1 MIRLNRK
8 GKIIR
13 NLLVIGI
20 CLFVMSSLLKF
31 PTLNREGLF
40 RRAGHQYLLETPSVY
55 LTSRLNNLTKVD
67 SFFLENEGRLMTV
80 DYKKTFLGYQMGSV
94 MLYDPEVRYVLDFDC
109 IRKEGD
115 GYVVQFTGQVVG
127 FLEEAAAAELDMTVC
142 MENGGQ
148 VQRTL
153 ELKKEDPYCFT
164 FASPD
169 ETEIQAV
176 YLLRISPAVLR
187 LYDENG
193 TILEETV
200 YERLNIGRY
209 TAEGRTV

>member
-20 CLFVMSSLLKF
+20 CLFVMSWLLEF
-31 PTLNREGLF
+31 PALSREGLF

-127 FLEEAAAAELDMTVC
+127 FLEEAVAAELDMTVC

>member
-20 CLFVMSSLLKF
+20 CLFVMSWLLEF
-31 PTLNREGLF
+31 PALSREGLF

-67 SFFLENEGRLMTV
+67 SFLLENEGRLMTV

>member
-1 MIRLNRK
+1 MRLSRK

-20 CLFVMSSLLKF
+20 CLFVMSWLLEF
-31 PTLNREGLF
+31 PALSREGLF

-200 YERLNIGRY
+200 YERLNVGRY

>member
-1 MIRLNRK
+1 MMRLNRK

-20 CLFVMSSLLKF
+20 CLFVMSWLLEF
-31 PTLNREGLF
+31 PALSRESLF
-40 RRAGHQYLLETPSVY
+40 RRAEHQYLLETPSVY
-55 LTSRLNNLTKVD
+55 LTSRPNNLTRVD
-67 SFFLENEGRLMTV
+67 SYFLENEGRLMAV

-94 MLYDPEVRYVLDFDC
+94 MLYGPEVRYVLDFDC

-127 FLEEAAAAELDMTVC
+127 LLEEAAAADLDMTVC
-142 MENGGQ
+142 MMDGGQ
-148 VQRTL
+148 VQRSL
-153 ELKKEDPYCFT
+153 ELKKENPYCFT

-169 ETEIQAV
+169 ETEIQAD
-176 YLLRISPAVLR
+176 YLLWISPAVLR
-187 LYDENG
+187 FYDKNG
-193 TILEETV
+193 TVLEETV

-209 TAEGRTV
+209 TAEGSVI

>member
-1 MIRLNRK
+1 MMRLNRK

-20 CLFVMSSLLKF
+20 CLFVMSWLLEF
-31 PTLNREGLF
+31 PTPSRESLF
-40 RRAGHQYLLETPSVY
+40 RRAEHQYLLKTPSVY
-55 LTSRLNNLTKVD
+55 LTSRPNNLTRVD
-67 SFFLENEGRLMTV
+67 SFFLEYEGRLMTV
-80 DYKKTFLGYQMGSV
+80 DYKQTFLGYQMDSL
-94 MLYDPEVRYVLDFDC
+94 MLYRFFFFFVLDFDC

-115 GYVVQFTGQVVG
+115 GYVAQFTGQVVG

-142 MENGGQ
+142 MEDGGQ

-169 ETEIQAV
+169 ETEIQADN
-176 YLLRISPAVLR
+176 LLRISPAVLR
-187 LYDENG
+187 FYDENG
-193 TILEETV
+193 TVLEETT
-200 YERLNIGRY
+200 YERLIIGRY
-209 TAEGRTV
+209 TAEGSIV

>member
-13 NLLVIGI
+13 HLLVIGI
-20 CLFVMSSLLKF
+20 CLFVMSWLLEF
-31 PTLNREGLF
+31 PALSREGLF

>member
-20 CLFVMSSLLKF
+20 CLFVMSWLLEF
-31 PTLNREGLF
+31 PALSREGLF

-148 VQRTL
+148 VQRTP
-153 ELKKEDPYCFT
+153 ELKKEEPYCFT

-193 TILEETV
+193 IILEETV

>member
-20 CLFVMSSLLKF
+20 CLFVMSWLLEF
-31 PTLNREGLF
+31 PALSREGLF

-164 FASPD
+164 FAAPD
-169 ETEIQAV
+169 ETEIEAV
-176 YLLRISPAVLR
+176 YVLRISPAVLR

>member
-20 CLFVMSSLLKF
+20 CLFVMSWLLEF
-31 PTLNREGLF
+31 PALSREGLF
-40 RRAGHQYLLETPSVY
+40 LRAGHQYLLETPSVY

>member
-8 GKIIR
+8 GQIIR

-20 CLFVMSSLLKF
+20 CLFVMSWLLEF
-31 PTLNREGLF
+31 PALSREGLF

>member
-20 CLFVMSSLLKF
+20 CLFVMSWLLEF
-31 PTLNREGLF
+31 PALSREGLF

-94 MLYDPEVRYVLDFDC
+94 MLYAPEVRYVLDFDC

>member
-20 CLFVMSSLLKF
+20 CLFVMSWLLEF
-31 PTLNREGLF
+31 PALSREGLF

-169 ETEIQAV
+169 ETEVQAAD
-176 YLLRISPAVLR
+176 LLRISPAVLR

>member
-20 CLFVMSSLLKF
+20 CLFVMSWLLEF
-31 PTLNREGLF
+31 PALSREGLF

-80 DYKKTFLGYQMGSV
+80 DYKKTFLGYQMESV
-94 MLYDPEVRYVLDFDC
+94 MLYGPEVRYVLDFDC

>member
-20 CLFVMSSLLKF
+20 CLFVMSWLLEF
-31 PTLNREGLF
+31 PALSREGLF
-40 RRAGHQYLLETPSVY
+40 RRAEHQYLLETPSVY
-55 LTSRLNNLTKVD
+55 LTSRPNNLTRVD

-94 MLYDPEVRYVLDFDC
+94 MLYDPEVWYVLDFDC

-115 GYVVQFTGQVVG
+115 GYVVQFTGQVIG
-127 FLEEAAAAELDMTVC
+127 FLEKAAAAELDMTVC

-164 FASPD
+164 FALPD
-169 ETEIQAV
+169 ETEIQADH
-176 YLLRISPAVLR
+176 LLRISPAVLR

-200 YERLNIGRY
+200 YERLNVGRY

>member
-1 MIRLNRK
+1 MMRLNRK

-20 CLFVMSSLLKF
+20 CLFVMSWLLEF
-31 PTLNREGLF
+31 PALSREGLF

-55 LTSRLNNLTKVD
+55 LISRLNNLTKVD

-169 ETEIQAV
+169 ETEIQAAD
-176 YLLRISPAVLR
+176 LLRISPAVLR

>member
-20 CLFVMSSLLKF
+20 CLFVMSWLLEF
-31 PTLNREGLF
+31 PALSREGLF

-115 GYVVQFTGQVVG
+115 CYVVQFTGQVVG

-193 TILEETV
+193 IILEETV

>member
-1 MIRLNRK
+1 MMRLNRK

-20 CLFVMSSLLKF
+20 CLFVMSWLLEF
-31 PTLNREGLF
+31 PALSREGLF

-55 LTSRLNNLTKVD
+55 LTSRPNNLTRVD

-127 FLEEAAAAELDMTVC
+127 LLEEAAAADLDMTVC
-142 MENGGQ
+142 MMDGGQ
-148 VQRTL
+148 VQQTL

-164 FASPD
+164 FVSPD
-169 ETEIQAV
+169 ETEIQAA

-200 YERLNIGRY
+200 YERLNVGRY

>member
-1 MIRLNRK
+1 MRLSRK

-20 CLFVMSSLLKF
+20 CLFVMSWLLEF
-31 PTLNREGLF
+31 PALSREGLF

-169 ETEIQAV
+169 ETEVQAAD
-176 YLLRISPAVLR
+176 LLRISPAVLR

>member
-20 CLFVMSSLLKF
+20 CLFVMSWLLEF
-31 PTLNREGLF
+31 PALSREGLF

-115 GYVVQFTGQVVG
+115 GYVAQFTGQVVG

-193 TILEETV
+193 IILEETV

>member
-1 MIRLNRK
+1 MMRLNRK

-20 CLFVMSSLLKF
+20 CLFVMSWLLEF
-31 PTLNREGLF
+31 PALSREGLF

-169 ETEIQAV
+169 ETEVQAAD
-176 YLLRISPAVLR
+176 LLRISPAVLR